1 MKIKLKKLYVLF
13 LLLVICNLLFPLLSF
28 ADGEVPEIY
37 SPAALLMDYRTG
49 KILYEKNIDE
59 RRYPASLTKIMT
71 AIIILEDCDLQ
82 DVCEVSSNAVMSI
95 SMGYVTANLQIGE
108 ELTVEQL
115 LYVLM
120 VGSSNDAAIVLAEHR
135 SGTVEDFAVLMN
147 EKAKELGCTNTNFV
161 NPNGEHDE
169 NHYSTARD
177 LAIITRYAMKNEEFR
192 KLVSTTSYELP
203 ATNKY
208 DREDRLFTTTNSLLI
223 VNNNTR
229 SDNYYYKYATGI
241 KTGFTTPAG
250 NCLVASAN
258 KGDLELITVVLG
270 GGQTNEGLS
279 ERYVDTRNLFE
290 YGYSNYLLRKIIQE
304 NGIVQTIDVKNA
316 TRDTK
321 QLDVVSQKDIYVLC
335 RQEEKDSAIMPEVTL
350 NSTIKAPIKKGDIV
364 GTVKYTVDGIEY
376 EENLLANNEVKK
388 SHWFLR
394 LLIFSFIIFIILLY
408 LDYRRRIL
416 RIKREL
422 RKRNKYGGIN

>member
-1 MKIKLKKLYVLF
+1 MKKKSYSKLFILF
-13 LLLVICNLLFPLLSF
+13 LLLIICNLFLPLFSF
-28 ADGEVPEIY
+28 ADENAPEINC
-37 SPAALLMDYRTG
+37 PAALLMDYRTG

-71 AIIILEDCDLQ
+71 AIIILENCELDEIA
-82 DVCEVSSNAVMSI
+82 EVSYNAVMSI

-108 ELTVEQL
+108 KLTVEQL

-120 VGSSNDAAIVLAEHR
+120 VGSSNDAAIVLAEHL
-135 SGTVEDFAVLMN
+135 SGSVEEFSNLMN
-147 EKAKELGCTNTNFV
+147 AKAIELGCTNTNFV

-177 LAIITRYAMKNEEFR
+177 LAIITKYAMQNEKFR
-192 KLVSTTSYELP
+192 ELASTTSYQLP
-203 ATNKY
+203 ATNQY
-208 DREDRLFTTTNSLLI
+208 DRDDRLFTTTNSLLI

-229 SDNYYYKYATGI
+229 ADNYYYKYATGI

-250 NCLVASAN
+250 NCLIASAN

-279 ERYVDTRNLFE
+279 ERYVDTKNLFE

-304 NGIVQTIDVKNA
+304 NGIVQTIDVKHA

-321 QLDVVSQKDIYVLC
+321 QLDVVSAKDIYVLC
-335 RQEEKDSAIMPEVTL
+335 KQEEKNSSILPEVTL
-350 NSTIKAPIKKGDIV
+350 NENIKAPIQKGDVV

-376 EENLLANNEVKK
+376 EENLLANSDVKK
-388 SHWFLR
+388 SYWFIR
-394 LLIFSFIIFIILLY
+394 LIIYSFIILIILLY

-416 RIKREL
+416 KRKKAL
-422 RKRNKYGGIN
+422 RKKYGGTI